1 MIFSNEQLET
11 LSQYEQTFNAVLD
24 YKVCRNIG
32 DRATAEIAQIWHSVK
47 GTPLRRYTC
56 SQCRYNLLKQVA
68 TAYRQDRAEQKAV
81 ETQKTE
87 QKANETIE
95 AVKTTK
101 RKRKAKE

>member
-11 LSQYEQTFNAVLD
+11 LAQYEQTFNAVLN
-24 YKVCRNIG
+24 YKFCRNIG

-68 TAYRQDRAEQKAV
+68 TAYRQDRAEQKTV
-81 ETQKTE
+81 ETRKTE
-87 QKANETIE
+87 QKA
-95 AVKTTK
+95 
-101 RKRKAKE
+101 KAIKAIYNFFKL

>member
-24 YKVCRNIG
+24 YRVCRNIG
-32 DRATAEIAQIWHSVK
+32 DRATQEIAQIWHTVK
-47 GTPLRRYTC
+47 GTAVRRYTC
-56 SQCRYNLLKQVA
+56 SQCRYNLIKQVA
-68 TAYRQDRAEQKAV
+68 TAYRQDRAEQKAI
-81 ETQKTE
+81 ETQNTE

>member
-24 YKVCRNIG
+24 YRVCRNIG

-56 SQCRYNLLKQVA
+56 SQCRYNLIKQVA

-87 QKANETIE
+87 QKGNKTNEAT
-95 AVKTTK
+95 KTTK
-101 RKRKAKE
+101 RKRKAK

>member
-24 YKVCRNIG
+24 YRVCRNIG

-47 GTPLRRYTC
+47 GTALRRYTC
-56 SQCRYNLLKQVA
+56 SQCRYNLIKQVA